1 MSASG
6 DEFLTVAEIA
16 ALLKVNQMTVR
27 SWIARG
33 ELPAH
38 RLGRRVRIRRSDFDS
53 FLERTRIEPTQPD
66 GEQSSAEPSGGKS
79 RLPRRSQTQRRAP
92 SRSTARCR
100 PVHGRPPRPTTHG
113 GRPRGC
119 RRRSAPRPD

>member
-6 DEFLTVAEIA
+6 DEFLIVAEIA
-16 ALLKVNQMTVR
+16 SLLKVNQMTVR

-38 RLGRRVRIRRSDFDS
+38 RLGRRVRVRRSDFDS

-66 GEQSSAEPSGGKS
+66 GEQSSTEPSGGEEPPPAPKS
-79 RLPRRSQTQRRAP
+79 EPAKRT
-92 SRSTARCR
+92 
-100 PVHGRPPRPTTHG
+100 
-113 GRPRGC
+113 
-119 RRRSAPRPD
+119 